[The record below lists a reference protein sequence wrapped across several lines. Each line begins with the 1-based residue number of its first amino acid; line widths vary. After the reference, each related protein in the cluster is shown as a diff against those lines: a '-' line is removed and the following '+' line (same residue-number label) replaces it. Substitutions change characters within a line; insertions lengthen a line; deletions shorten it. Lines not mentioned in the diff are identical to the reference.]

1 MTSIKS
7 LKQRS
12 EQQERDIAKGYR
24 EAGFPHAKR
33 QAMSG
38 ALRVLP
44 GDVDPGSLLLVEAKE
59 TRTGRLVIKP
69 DWLLQVREQ
78 ARNMGRAGFYAL
90 HAWLTEGEKN
100 YLKVVIVDE
109 ALWFAVLEKW
119 NKDNAEA

>member
-24 EAGFPHAKR
+24 EVGFPHAKR

-44 GDVDPGSLLLVEAKE
+44 GDVNPGSLLLVEAKE
-59 TRTGRLVIKP
+59 TRTGRMIIDP
-69 DWLLQVREQ
+69 AWLEQVEQ
-78 ARNMGRAGFYAL
+78 QSRDIGRAGFYAL
-90 HAWLTEGEKN
+90 HSWVAKGNNN
-100 YLKVVIVDE
+100 YKKVVVVSE
-109 ALWFAVLEKW
+109 PLWFAILAKW
-119 NKDNAEA
+119 NE